1 MSFLENISEAVKK
14 IIDVSD
20 RAIIIDPTVDRN
32 ELESFAGFPCEV
44 SFIHEATKKSS
55 ICSLNNDMID
65 FFFHDSGC
73 SERAPFGGNSKL
85 QKFVACHSIL
95 ALNNYD
101 VHRNRLDV
109 EKANNEKVSV
119 GRDVENDDGLMN
131 VIFQLGVQ
139 DHFPT
144 VWNHRKEYANTYYSL
159 LMNNNFLLQ
168 MLENFKP
175 TSGGLIE
182 KSDFLAFLFAKL
194 KVLDLE
200 NEYLP
205 KVQAFYEKLW
215 SDYSVGSMWR
225 FAKLE
230 FFDSTRFSQE
240 DFKYAREHD
249 SYLTAVGRFV
259 RQGYRIVDKI
269 QHHDPFKQYYKA
281 PDGGCIL
288 L

>member
-1 MSFLENISEAVKK
+1 MSFDLSESIKK
-14 IIDVSD
+14 IIDVSES
-20 RAIIIDPTVDRN
+20 AIIIDPTVDRN
-32 ELESFAGFPCEV
+32 ELENYAGFPCEV
-44 SFIHEATKKSS
+44 SFIHLATKKAS

-73 SERAPFGGNSKL
+73 SELAPFGGNSKL
-85 QKFVACHSIL
+85 QNFVACHTIL
-95 ALNNYD
+95 ALNNYGI
-101 VHRNRLDV
+101 HQNRWNV
-109 EKANNEKVSV
+109 EKANNEKASV

-131 VIFQLGVQ
+131 AIFQLGVQ

-168 MLENFKP
+168 MLDNFSP

-205 KVQAFYEKLW
+205 KVQTFYEKLW
-215 SDYSVGSMWR
+215 SDYSVGSLWR

-230 FFDSTRFSQE
+230 FFDSTKFSQE

-249 SYLTAVGRFV
+249 SYPIVLRKVV
-259 RQGYRIVDKI
+259 RHGYRIVDKI
-269 QHHDPFKQYYKA
+269 QHNDPFKQYCKA
-281 PDGGCIL
+281 PDSECIL